1 MPSFVKPEK
10 LFKCPKC
17 DTTIETCILTQS
29 QIDHHL
35 KHCNNNKLV
44 CIFCLKLYDKTGDE
58 QIDYE
63 THLQKHVTQLFLTK
77 SSPVVT
83 TTSYASEKSNEE
95 HFCLDENACKNKSES
110 VLFVNSRQIMEEKY
124 KGTNGEYFESGVVQK
139 KSETDINNVLTF
151 SKAEAKPRK
160 RL

>member
-1 MPSFVKPEK
+1 MPPFVKPEK

-17 DTTIETCILTQS
+17 DTTIETSILTQS

-35 KHCNNNKLV
+35 KNCNENKLV
-44 CIFCLKLYDKTGDE
+44 CIFCLKLYDKTDDE

-63 THLQKHVTQLFLTK
+63 THLQKHVTKLFLTK
-77 SSPVVT
+77 SSPVVHST
-83 TTSYASEKSNEE
+83 TTYACEKSNEE
-95 HFCLDENACKNKSES
+95 IFCLDGNFSENKVEHGLTVNTSQKIEQQYKILNGESGAAHKNKEA
-110 VLFVNSRQIMEEKY
+110 
-124 KGTNGEYFESGVVQK
+124 
-139 KSETDINNVLTF
+139 DIGDVLTF